1 MEGRSEVG
9 GPTVDLGILIYATI
23 SVLVERVTRMWF
35 WALDQRRQWREK
47 WKAEIREEVL
57 GEGIEQGRAEAD
69 REFEEW
75 LERARRMGL
84 DVDSVPPEQD

>member
-1 MEGRSEVG
+1 
-9 GPTVDLGILIYATI
+9 
-23 SVLVERVTRMWF
+23 MWF

-57 GEGIEQGRAEAD
+57 EEGIEQGRAEAD
-69 REFEEW
+69 REFKEW

-84 DVDSVPPEQD
+84 DVDSVPREQD